1 MMDGVSRLQEAQ
13 EALAAGRLPEAATA
27 FETVLPGL
35 VNRAEDEAAA
45 LHGLALA
52 YGRQGRF
59 FEAAV
64 TARRLVRH
72 QRRRLDQPGLRAALA
87 ILIGALINST
97 AFERA
102 IPHLDALE
110 PMVDRLPPL
119 AEPNVR
125 RLLHNARYSLAL
137 LHGDFAEA
145 RRRLGEIRD
154 LIEAG
159 ALPDEERW
167 YLRNAEFHLAAHEH
181 DIPGM
186 ESILADVLDTP
197 ASENVYVPEVTVR
210 LGLAAAY
217 AGAGRYDDARA
228 MGAQVLAF
236 LRENEGGGD
245 LVIGDGVDVVTL
257 FADLLEQPEAGQELA
272 RLVTARLLERIR
284 CLRESADTLRSFV
297 DESDEAFIA
306 EMEDDFHTSLLR
318 FLRSIGERLDVST
331 TGDEVDREGVTVCA
345 WCGAVRI
352 LGASWVALRTF
363 VRELPVLSVSHGMC
377 PPCLDRELTHGLG
390 EMP

>member
-1 MMDGVSRLQEAQ
+1 MDGASRLHEAQ
-13 EALAAGRLPEAATA
+13 EALAAGRLPEAAGA
-27 FETVLPGL
+27 FETLLPDL
-35 VNRAEDEAAA
+35 ANRAEDEAAA

-72 QRRRLDQPGLRAALA
+72 QRRRMDRPGLRAALA
-87 ILIGALINST
+87 ILVGALINST
-97 AFERA
+97 AHERA
-102 IPHLDALE
+102 LPHLDELE
-110 PMVDRLPPL
+110 PLLEGLAPL

-125 RLLHNARYSLAL
+125 RMLHNARYSLAL
-137 LHGDFAEA
+137 LQGDFAEA
-145 RRRLGEIRD
+145 RRRLAEIRT

-159 ALPDEERW
+159 ALPEEEWW

-181 DIPGM
+181 DIPRM
-186 ESILADVLDTP
+186 ESILEHVLGTP

-210 LGLAAAY
+210 LGLAGAY
-217 AGAGRYDDARA
+217 AGAGRLDEARA

-245 LVIGDGVDVVTL
+245 LVIGDGVDVVRL
-257 FADLLEQPEAGQELA
+257 FADLLGQPEAGQELA
-272 RLVTARLLERIR
+272 RLVSARLLERIR
-284 CLRESADTLRSFV
+284 CLRESADTLRSLV
-297 DESDEAFIA
+297 DESDETFIT
-306 EMEDDFHTSLLR
+306 EMEDDFHTSLVR
-318 FLRSIGERLDVST
+318 FLRSSGSRLDVAT

-352 LGASWVALRTF
+352 LGANWVPLRTF

-390 EMP
+390 EAP